1 MPSLS
6 DTMSACCLVGAA
18 VALLRRPPVKGR
30 LRAIAARLGSPAVRP
45 ARRHVP
51 VRVVAV
57 LAGAA
62 VWAVVGGVPGLVVG
76 VVTAVALDRV
86 VRRLEPREVRRDR
99 HAATAVLPFAA
110 DLLAAALTAGATVDG
125 ALRSVGRAVGGPLGD
140 RLQRVAAAH
149 ALGAGPDDL
158 WRPLADLPA
167 ALPVIRAAQRSH
179 QSGAALA
186 VALRRAAD
194 AARAAEDGS
203 DEAAVRRTGVLIV
216 LPVGLCFLPAFV
228 LIGIVPVIVG
238 VLGDVLRW

>member
-1 MPSLS
+1 
-6 DTMSACCLVGAA
+6 
-18 VALLRRPPVKGR
+18 
-30 LRAIAARLGSPAVRP
+30 
-45 ARRHVP
+45 
-51 VRVVAV
+51 VVAV

-76 VVTAVALDRV
+76 VVTVVALDRV

-216 LPVGLCFLPAFV
+216 LPIGLCFLPAFV